1 MSGVQFGARLAP
13 PGRAWLAAR
22 RADRGKGQ
30 AMAADRPDNRPRSCS
45 DKQFSTGAAP
55 AAPQADRAVIDLSH
69 LDAQTLGDRALGVE
83 LLALFDEQSA
93 RITARLIELG
103 EAEPRARI
111 DLAHTL
117 RGAAL
122 AIGAF
127 EAARMAQAYETAC
140 AGQARP
146 PLDGLAAA
154 VTRARA
160 AIARLLD
167 RPPHP
172 PGEAAG

>member
-1 MSGVQFGARLAP
+1 
-13 PGRAWLAAR
+13 
-22 RADRGKGQ
+22 
-30 AMAADRPDNRPRSCS
+30 MAADRPSNRPSICS
-45 DKQFSTGAAP
+45 EKQFANGAAP
-55 AAPQADRAVIDLSH
+55 AAPAAEAAVIDLSH
-69 LDAQTLGDRALGVE
+69 LDAQTLGDRALGAE
-83 LLALFDEQSA
+83 LLALFYEQSA

-103 EAEPRARI
+103 QAEPRARI

-140 AGQARP
+140 AAQARP

-154 VTRARA
+154 VTEARA

-167 RPPHP
+167 RPPSP